1 MKGDLPIYAYCC
13 KNAALTYLWR
23 GPEDFMVQLWCL
35 QKFFLCTQN
44 PSLSNNLWGTY
55 YVKHIARHKG
65 IDYKVE
71 EEMAFAL
78 SNS

>member
-1 MKGDLPIYAYCC
+1 
-13 KNAALTYLWR
+13 
-23 GPEDFMVQLWCL
+23 MVQLWCL